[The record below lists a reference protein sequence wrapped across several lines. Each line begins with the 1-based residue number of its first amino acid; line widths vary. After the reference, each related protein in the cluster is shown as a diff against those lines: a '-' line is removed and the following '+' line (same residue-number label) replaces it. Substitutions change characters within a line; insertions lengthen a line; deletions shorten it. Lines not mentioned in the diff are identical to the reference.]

1 VNLYLLTALF
11 HASGILQTPCTTAY
25 YSRSSFRYYVF
36 SNSLSAITGEG
47 IYLLDFCKKK
57 VVVGHSG
64 FDVRLE
70 GLRERRQGGGVQD
83 SLQVNTELDNEY
95 TR

>member
-1 VNLYLLTALF
+1 MRLE
-11 HASGILQTPCTTAY
+11 
-25 YSRSSFRYYVF
+25 SFRHPAPLPTTRGLLFATMFF
-36 SNSLSAITGEG
+36 SYSLSAITGEG

-64 FDVRLE
+64 FDVRQE

-95 TR
+95 AR